1 MVVSVGS
8 TLHKSFVVFN
18 RGYLRRLCMILAFKK
33 QAFLVLLLGAF
44 APMVSGSSNDSA
56 SAQEIERL
64 IAAAVVPVKA
74 AEQRALEA
82 KTLDEK
88 IEAEG
93 ALAKE
98 LYRCLRIIE
107 EKPLERLSAE
117 ERAADRVIVDMLLT
131 PTKAR
136 AQLRIEKIY
145 KDMGARA
152 QKTEKVPV
160 SAGQVRAAGPTE
172 EDSTDIQEIAQALA
186 AELSVALTKS
196 FNVTYFRK

>member
-1 MVVSVGS
+1 
-8 TLHKSFVVFN
+8 
-18 RGYLRRLCMILAFKK
+18 MILAFKK